1 LSQVEEL
8 EAGIMSE
15 RAEKVK
21 AEGALQDV
29 QKKVE
34 ELEAK
39 LAQAGE
45 HWWAMVTV
53 TVLVMMGK

>member
-1 LSQVEEL
+1 
-8 EAGIMSE
+8 MSE